1 MMTNREYERKKDLL
15 LLLTKKE
22 VTLRY
27 KRTVLGVVWSLLN
40 PILFA
45 IVFLV
50 AFKIF
55 LRIHLENYTFFFL
68 SALFPWTWFSASV
81 TMSVGTLVANV
92 NLIKRIRFP
101 RYFLVIA
108 TNLGQLVNFLFA
120 LPIMIGFAFFYG
132 NGPGISWLL
141 AVPILIIIQ
150 FVATTGICLAI
161 SMMNAHFRD
170 MEYIINVVISMLF
183 WMTPIM
189 YPLEMVPEA
198 YRVYF
203 LFNPLAYLIAAWREV
218 FMSNMIDWSSIG
230 ISFGSSLIF
239 FFLGLLIFQRLG
251 KNLDEVL

>member
-1 MMTNREYERKKDLL
+1 MMTSREYKRKKDLL

-27 KRTVLGVVWSLLN
+27 KRTVLGIFWSLLN

-45 IVFLV
+45 LVFFV

-55 LRIHLENYTFFFL
+55 MRIQMENYTFFFL

-81 TMSVGTLVANV
+81 IMSVGTLVGNV
-92 NLIKRIRFP
+92 NLIKKIRFP

-120 LPIMIGFAFFYG
+120 IPIMVGFAYVYG
-132 NGPGISWLL
+132 SGPGISWLL
-141 AVPILIIIQ
+141 AVPLLIIIQ

-170 MEYIINVVISMLF
+170 MEYIIGVVISLLF
-183 WMTPIM
+183 WMTPIV
-189 YPLEMVPEA
+189 YPLDMVPEA
-198 YRVYF
+198 YRVFF
-203 LFNPLAYLIAAWREV
+203 LFNSLAYLITAWRDL
-218 FMSNMIDWSSIG
+218 FLSNIINWVSLG
-230 ISFGSSLIF
+230 IAFGSSLLF
-239 FFLGLLIFQRLG
+239 FFLGLLVFQRLG
-251 KNLDEVL
+251 KKLDEVL